1 MNQPNL
7 NGSPF
12 ITVSSDSLFETVD
25 RSTYQQ
31 QQSPVPVQ
39 VQSPSIMP
47 HYGSLLQLSDTL
59 TQQNSMLAQTN
70 TTLQYNNSA
79 LSAELSKVHNQ
90 NFSLQGRI
98 AQLQQNRAET
108 PRRFSQD
115 CYGCYFSIE
124 PNGKPIRIGH
134 FDIVEFNA
142 YILEDSDE
150 EAYYEI
156 LYKTWG
162 QDKPHSAFVPDS
174 AVSKQSLT
182 VYFADFVVS
191 PSCSKK
197 LANLFLYYAIRQK
210 LENIDSVYY
219 IPVHAGFTI
228 TADHKITFISNTNCL
243 LPSKLTPPSIRV
255 RNLIFTKREAAEI
268 WKDVGSSFQNPV
280 LCLLHAFRVA
290 GILSTVLAENN
301 LVMQQIL
308 SITSNSNNAT
318 MLASLYLK
326 VFNRPN
332 LGMLPLDATKH
343 QLTEYLQNAKDETV
357 LFSDIASVDNE
368 KKRAASISILLEDL
382 LNISTSNIRLPH
394 NIAVV
399 SNAAAYLIPEE
410 YRIVLHLKD
419 ALCSDMDQGSIAKM
433 SRIFEE
439 FDSYLIRAVCS
450 SYDQYKNILAD
461 NKALNDCKVIVGE
474 KSTLTLRIIWN
485 TLTLI
490 SMVFKKWIPIDEICE
505 YLVSILE
512 DSSRRFGSNENGI
525 LNEFSEVLNRAICS
539 KSLDVVEH
547 GKDMKFQ
554 PCCKTVILKDDLLIL
569 EEESIREEL
578 LPKMTITQSLSHLL
592 KALAETGTLHSTKK
606 HRFPLTVYDQ
616 YGYAKRMDFIAMYA
630 PEILDAQTEQL
641 LKANKHPQFFSD
653 CPPDTNFLP
662 LIQNPDGKVAGLD
675 FQFERSQNCHTF
687 VTGMSG
693 SGKSVFLGQLCYN
706 KMKLGNQVVIFDTD
720 CSFTREALCQNLSEH
735 IVDAYVTFHDIA
747 ENGLPVDFFAMPGI
761 VKRVTQKNTIAGILI
776 AGMPNLS
783 DNQISILKN
792 MITATLE
799 KNASFDILDLMETLE
814 NEDGNTVSSLNNKLL
829 SIFDEIAEYGKSHTT
844 WDDFLGKSAGI
855 TVISLKSPY
864 SEIGH
869 QLMDMLMS
877 SLYFHQI
884 EHGVRQLSIFIDEI
898 QNQNLSKNGPIAKIL
913 KEGRK
918 FHIDLNYATQTVS
931 KSNSEVNKI
940 LDQASTSVFFRP
952 DDISESIV
960 THLLKM
966 GKKESAVLGKLKPGE
981 CFVKSCFYD
990 FEQRQSK
997 PIVLCGKTYL
1007 PFVKFEE

>member
-7 NGSPF
+7 NGSHLTIRSNASP
-12 ITVSSDSLFETVD
+12 FETVD
-25 RSTYQQ
+25 RSTSQL

-39 VQSPSIMP
+39 VQQPSRMP
-47 HYGSLLQLSDTL
+47 DYGSLLQLSDTL
-59 TQQNSMLAQTN
+59 TQQNNILAQSN
-70 TTLQYNNSA
+70 AGLQHSNIA
-79 LSAELSKVHNQ
+79 LSAELSKVQNQ

-98 AQLQQNRAET
+98 AQLQKKRAET
-108 PRRFSQD
+108 TRSFNVNI
-115 CYGCYFSIE
+115 YGVISSHE
-124 PNGKPIRIGH
+124 PNGKSIEIGR
-134 FDIVEFNA
+134 FNIVKFNI
-142 YILEDSDE
+142 YILEDSNE

-156 LYKTWG
+156 LYSSWEQNKIYST
-162 QDKPHSAFVPDS
+162 FVPES

-182 VYFADFVVS
+182 VYFAHFVVS

-210 LENIDSVYY
+210 LQNMDSVNY
-219 IPVHAGFTI
+219 IPLHAGFTT
-228 TADHKITFISNTNCL
+228 TANSEITFISNANCP
-243 LPSKLTPPSIRV
+243 LPPDLTPPSIKS
-255 RNLIFTKREAAEI
+255 RNLLPTEREAAEI
-268 WKDVGSSFQNPV
+268 WKDIEPTFQNPV

-308 SITSNSNNAT
+308 SITSNSNKAT
-318 MLASLYLK
+318 VLAPLYLK

-332 LGMLPLDATKH
+332 LRMLPLDATKH

-357 LFSDIASVDNE
+357 LLSDIASINNE
-368 KKRAASISILLEDL
+368 KKRDASISVLLEDL
-382 LNISTSNIRLPH
+382 MNISMSDVRLPH

-410 YRIVLHLKD
+410 YRIVLHLD
-419 ALCSDMDQGSIAKM
+419 DDLCSDMDQDTIAKN

-450 SYDQYKNILAD
+450 SYDHYKNILAD

-474 KSTLTLRIIWN
+474 KSALTLRIIWN

-490 SMVFKKWIPIDEICE
+490 SLVFREWIPIDEICE

-512 DSSRRFGSNENGI
+512 DSSKICSNNGNGI
-525 LNEFSEVLNRAICS
+525 LNEFAGVLNRAICS
-539 KSLDVVEH
+539 RRLGIMEH
-547 GKDMKFQ
+547 SKDMKFI
-554 PCCKTVILKDDLLIL
+554 PCSGIVILKEDLLIL
-569 EEESIREEL
+569 EEDSIRREL
-578 LPKMTITQSLSHLL
+578 LPNMTITQSLSHLL

-606 HRFPLTVYDQ
+606 HRFPLTVYDK
-616 YGYAKRMDFIAMYA
+616 YGNAKRMDFIAMYA
-630 PEILDAQTEQL
+630 PEVLNAETEEF
-641 LKANKHPQFFSD
+641 LKINKHPQFFSD
-653 CPPDTNFLP
+653 YLPDTFLP
-662 LIQNPDGKVAGLD
+662 LIQKPNGKVAGMD

-693 SGKSVFLGQLCYN
+693 SGKSVFLCQLCYN

-735 IVDAYVTFHDIA
+735 IVDEYVTFHDIA
-747 ENGLPVDFFAMPGI
+747 ENGLPVDLFAMPGI

-776 AGMPNLS
+776 AGMPSLS
-783 DNQISILKN
+783 DNQISVLKN
-792 MITATLE
+792 MIIAALE
-799 KNASFDILDLMETLE
+799 QNSSFDICDLMEILE
-814 NEDGNTVSSLNNKLL
+814 DEEGNTVNSLNNKLL
-829 SIFDEIAEYGKSHTT
+829 SIFEEIAEYGGTPAT
-844 WDDFLGKSAGI
+844 WDEFLGKSAGI

-981 CFVKSCFYD
+981 CFVKSFFYD